1 LERGIT
7 VISSVFVGVAGWVSG
22 GKEERSRVK
31 CEPRDDALD
40 LFGVDRGDAVGE
52 SFGDSI
58 V

>member
-1 LERGIT
+1 MRL
-7 VISSVFVGVAGWVSG
+7 VINSVFVGVAGWVSG